1 MNIVERSKDI
11 LLDVGAAPI
20 LYLMIALSV
29 VSIAII
35 LERAWFFFISA
46 EDLTR
51 LASALEEKLTAGD
64 LAGAHELTVD
74 SRSIESAIVRA
85 GLTSSERGAKA
96 ASAAMASATAIGRL
110 RLERRL
116 SFLGTLGN
124 NAPFVGL
131 LGTVI
136 GIVQAFHELER
147 AGLGGSA
154 SADIMGAIAE
164 ALVATAIGLAVAI
177 PAVAAFNYFQ
187 RRIRTTL
194 GNAEALEHIIISHLE
209 GGLPHAERA
218 PDSTPPRAVRLS
230 LGNVPFKSTP
240 IVER

>member
-1 MNIVERSKDI
+1 LRSVE
-11 LLDVGAAPI
+11 G
-20 LYLMIALSV
+20 
-29 VSIAII
+29 
-35 LERAWFFFISA
+35 
-46 EDLTR
+46 
-51 LASALEEKLTAGD
+51 
-64 LAGAHELTVD
+64 
-74 SRSIESAIVRA
+74 AIVRA
-85 GLTSSERGAKA
+85 GLTNGERGADA
-96 ASAAMASATAIGRL
+96 ASEAMASATAIGRL

-136 GIVQAFHELER
+136 GIVQAFHQLER

-194 GNAEALEHIIISHLE
+194 GNAEALEHIVLSHLK
-209 GGLPHAERA
+209 GTAAQPERA
-218 PDSTPPRAVRLS
+218 ASMAQQRQVRLS
-230 LGNVPFKSTP
+230 LGGVPFETTP
-240 IVER
+240 IIER